1 MKHWK
6 PFTTGGKYT
15 CNECPRSIDNYPDI
29 LALQMKIHELE
40 HELQLERLP
49 KPPDASPL
57 ITRFPPGTPSANQFT
72 GSTNSEGV
80 NDEQG

>member
-15 CNECPRSIDNYPDI
+15 CNECPRSIDNYPEV

-49 KPPDASPL
+49 KPPDASP
-57 ITRFPPGTPSANQFT
+57 
-72 GSTNSEGV
+72 
-80 NDEQG
+80 

>member
-15 CNECPRSIDNYPDI
+15 CNECPRSIDNYPEV

-49 KPPDASPL
+49 KHSDTSQL
-57 ITRFPPGTPSANQFT
+57 IKRFPPGTPSANQFT
-72 GSTNSEGV
+72 GSTDSEGA
-80 NDEQG
+80 NDE